1 MAIFPT
7 APEQQSSSSSPSSNV
22 TPAPAPIPVQ
32 SAPQGPVTIPL
43 DQPEPVVK
51 TVDIEDGAE
60 DATSA
65 TPRRTILRRDSMK
78 RREALLKGKEG
89 SRRRQRWEND
99 NFLNNP
105 SFAPPTAEDFSPTA
119 LHPRRIVRYEFATL
133 WDPSNPSKYGYS
145 TAHHVPS
152 SSAKSARASDEKRV
166 PKNLKDR
173 LKRSKGAMDLLKSLE
188 EEVRRYAAT
197 LWGCVDDY
205 CHGPLSSSSEVAVV
219 DDEEEEDFDK
229 MDTSVDFGSAKKS
242 IVEEEIRDS
251 EDEEIVFIP
260 RMRTI
265 KLDPSVG
272 DAQQVKKPVLQRE
285 VYIPVLGPPLE
296 KSVFEAPHDDQGAS
310 FGRWLVHSIA
320 LYYGLRSWSETQG
333 NPAKRI
339 AFVGAQPNE
348 KKRLKSGR
356 SLKHPKTLPR
366 PLWMM
371 L

>member
-1 MAIFPT
+1 MAVFPT
-7 APEQQSSSSSPSSNV
+7 APEQQPSS
-22 TPAPAPIPVQ
+22 TAA
-32 SAPQGPVTIPL
+32 APQFPPQEPITISL
-43 DQPEPVVK
+43 DQPEPVIKSVA
-51 TVDIEDGAE
+51 IEDGDQSA
-60 DATSA
+60 ATSPKSP
-65 TPRRTILRRDSMK
+65 PRASLRRDSMR

-105 SFAPPTAEDFSPTA
+105 SYTAPTAEDFTPHPLYPT
-119 LHPRRIVRYEFATL
+119 RVVRYEFATL
-133 WDPSNPSKYGYS
+133 WDPSNPSKYGYA
-145 TAHHVPS
+145 TAHHIPTIG
-152 SSAKSARASDEKRV
+152 ANPTNDEKRV

-173 LKRSKGAMDLLKSLE
+173 LKRSKGAMDLLRSLE
-188 EEVRRYAAT
+188 EEVRRYAAS
-197 LWGCVDDY
+197 LWGCVDEHSQPPAAESD
-205 CHGPLSSSSEVAVV
+205 A
-219 DDEEEEDFDK
+219 
-229 MDTSVDFGSAKKS
+229 MDTKDDADSTVLQKSV
-242 IVEEEIRDS
+242 VEEELKDS

-265 KLDPSVG
+265 KLDEPAAG
-272 DAQQVKKPVLQRE
+272 GVKLPKKAGKGRE

-320 LYYGLRSWSETQG
+320 LYYGLRSWSVTQG
-333 NPAKRI
+333 NPAMRI

-348 KKRLKSGR
+348 RKKIRTGALIKR
-356 SLKHPKTLPR
+356 PKTLPR

>member
-1 MAIFPT
+1 MAVFPT
-7 APEQQSSSSSPSSNV
+7 APEHQSSSSSAI
-22 TPAPAPIPVQ
+22 APAPVLITAQLV
-32 SAPQGPVTIPL
+32 PQEPVTIPL

-51 TVDIEDGAE
+51 AVNIEDGAE
-60 DATSA
+60 AGADSP
-65 TPRRTILRRDSMK
+65 TPRRIPLRRDSMK

-133 WDPSNPSKYGYS
+133 WDPSNPAKYGYA
-145 TAHHVPS
+145 TAHHVPAKGAS
-152 SSAKSARASDEKRV
+152 SHDEKRV

-173 LKRSKGAMDLLKSLE
+173 LKRSKGAMDLLRSLE

-197 LWGCVDDY
+197 LWGCVDEY
-205 CHGPLSSSSEVAVV
+205 CHGSNECAVE
-219 DDEEEEDFDK
+219 DSEEEEDTDCDK
-229 MDTSVDFGSAKKS
+229 MDTSVDFGNAKKS
-242 IVEEEIRDS
+242 VVEEEMKDS
-251 EDEEIVFIP
+251 EDEEIVFVP
-260 RMRTI
+260 RMKTI
-265 KLDPSVG
+265 KLDSSMEA
-272 DAQQVKKPVLQRE
+272 AQQLKKPVIQRE

-296 KSVFEAPHDDQGAS
+296 KSVFEALHDDQGAS

-348 KKRLKSGR
+348 RKRLKAGR
-356 SLKHPKTLPR
+356 LLKHPKALPR

>member
-1 MAIFPT
+1 MALFPT
-7 APEQQSSSSSPSSNV
+7 VPEQQSSSSSSTTAQV
-22 TPAPAPIPVQ
+22 PASGQPL
-32 SAPQGPVTIPL
+32 PQGPVTIPL

-51 TVDIEDGAE
+51 VVNIEGDAE
-60 DATSA
+60 AAPSTA
-65 TPRRTILRRDSMK
+65 PRRTPLRRDSMK

-89 SRRRQRWEND
+89 TRRRQRWEND
-99 NFLNNP
+99 NFLANP
-105 SFAPPTAEDFSPTA
+105 FFAPPTDEDFSPAA

-133 WDPSNPSKYGYS
+133 WDPSNPAKYGYA

-152 SSAKSARASDEKRV
+152 SAKGAASCDEKRV

-197 LWGCVDDY
+197 LWGCVDEY
-205 CHGPLSSSSEVAVV
+205 CHGSNEVAVE
-219 DDEEEEDFDK
+219 DAEEDQDFDK

-242 IVEEEIRDS
+242 IVEEELKDS

-260 RMRTI
+260 RMKTVQ
-265 KLDPSVG
+265 LNPSTEGSVQ
-272 DAQQVKKPVLQRE
+272 AKKADIQRE

-333 NPAKRI
+333 NPARRI
-339 AFVGAQPNE
+339 AFVGAQPGE

-356 SLKHPKTLPR
+356 SLKHPKALPR

>member
-1 MAIFPT
+1 MAVFPT
-7 APEQQSSSSSPSSNV
+7 APEQQPSSSTIPRAPV
-22 TPAPAPIPVQ
+22 LLPAQ

-51 TVDIEDGAE
+51 AVNTEDGAE
-60 DATSA
+60 AGADAPSTA
-65 TPRRTILRRDSMK
+65 LRRTPLRRDSMK

-119 LHPRRIVRYEFATL
+119 LHPRRVVRYEFATL
-133 WDPSNPSKYGYS
+133 WDPSNPAKYGYA

-152 SSAKSARASDEKRV
+152 SAAKGAGSHDEKRV

-197 LWGCVDDY
+197 LWGCVDEY
-205 CHGPLSSSSEVAVV
+205 CHGSNECAVE
-219 DDEEEEDFDK
+219 DDEDEEDKDCDK
-229 MDTSVDFGSAKKS
+229 MDTSVDFGAAKKS
-242 IVEEEIRDS
+242 IVEEEMKDS
-251 EDEEIVFIP
+251 EDEEIVFVP
-260 RMRTI
+260 RMKTI
-265 KLDPSVG
+265 KLDSSVEA
-272 DAQQVKKPVLQRE
+272 AQQVKEPVVQRE

-333 NPAKRI
+333 SPAKRI

-348 KKRLKSGR
+348 RKRLKSGR
-356 SLKHPKTLPR
+356 LLKHPKALPR

>member
-1 MAIFPT
+1 MVRTNFHSHPYGTNI
-7 APEQQSSSSSPSSNV
+7 SNLY
-22 TPAPAPIPVQ
+22 
-32 SAPQGPVTIPL
+32 G
-43 DQPEPVVK
+43 E
-51 TVDIEDGAE
+51 
-60 DATSA
+60 
-65 TPRRTILRRDSMK
+65 
-78 RREALLKGKEG
+78 
-89 SRRRQRWEND
+89 D

-105 SFAPPTAEDFSPTA
+105 SFTPPTVEDFSPTP

-133 WDPSNPSKYGYS
+133 WDPSNPAKYGYS
-145 TAHHVPS
+145 TAHHVPA
-152 SSAKSARASDEKRV
+152 AKSASGINDEKRV

-197 LWGCVDDY
+197 LWGCVDEY
-205 CHGPLSSSSEVAVV
+205 CHGSTEAV
-219 DDEEEEDFDK
+219 EEDEDDQDCDK
-229 MDTSVDFGSAKKS
+229 MDTSVDFGAAKKS
-242 IVEEEIRDS
+242 IVEEELKDS

-260 RMRTI
+260 RMKTI
-265 KLDPSVG
+265 QLDPSVQSS
-272 DAQQVKKPVLQRE
+272 QQAKKAGIQRE

-296 KSVFEAPHDDQGAS
+296 KSVFEAPTDDQGAS

-348 KKRLKSGR
+348 KKRLKAGR
-356 SLKHPKTLPR
+356 VLKHPKVLPR